1 LTLDPGSEMEKI
13 RIRDKH
19 PGSATLPFFFFFVLA
34 WLLDLSPSSHDP
46 LIPYPHFSLVAASD
60 ILVFF
65 SEVPGLL
72 EKRPSLVIGD
82 TVLVSD
88 PGVRIS
94 LPSSFAYRPG
104 VTLCQHY
111 DLLS

>member
-1 LTLDPGSEMEKI
+1 MEKI
-13 RIRDKH
+13 RIRDKYH
-19 PGSATLPFFFFFVLA
+19 CHFSSLLF
-34 WLLDLSPSSHDP
+34 LLDSWIYLRSSRDP
-46 LIPYPHFSLVAASD
+46 LIPYPHFSLVAACD
-60 ILVFF
+60 MLVFF

-94 LPSSFAYRPG
+94 LSLPSSFSYRPAG
-104 VTLCQHY
+104 GHTLSA
-111 DLLS
+111 L